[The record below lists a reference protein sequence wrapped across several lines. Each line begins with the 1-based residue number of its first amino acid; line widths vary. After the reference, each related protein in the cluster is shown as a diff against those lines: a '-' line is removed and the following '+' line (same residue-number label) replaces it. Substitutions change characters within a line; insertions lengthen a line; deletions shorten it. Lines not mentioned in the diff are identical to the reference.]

1 MAVELPARL
10 AEIGEWIATF
20 DPASAPLRLDG
31 LLAAQ
36 ALSVLA
42 ATAAGAG
49 DASGRTTLA
58 AALALGGQGD
68 VPLPGGVG
76 LGLLPAL
83 DVLTTW
89 SMVHDY
95 DDYLFMGH
103 TGHSAFWAPLIVGHV
118 LGASAAEV
126 RAARLIAN
134 ELGGRLGASLLI
146 GPHNGQ
152 LWSPI
157 HRLAAAGATAR
168 LLGLDAEQATHAL
181 ALALYDAND
190 PVFHGFMGT
199 PGKVRTAAGPT
210 TAGVQAAFLAAE
222 GLRGAPDILEHERGF
237 WKRFTFT
244 PLGGTFRG
252 LGETWVLDTLAIK
265 PFPGCAYVDTA
276 VEAMQQV
283 MRDHEI
289 SEGRPLSPWMIDR
302 VVVEAGILTVGMDAL
317 SREQVRRGNLTPVVV
332 NFSVPLSLAVTLT
345 HGEVSVDA
353 LEADR
358 LAAHR
363 EELLEIADH
372 VEVLHDPALSLDLV
386 RMVDRELP
394 VDRWLQA
401 IRWSDLW
408 SLRRRARRE
417 LGRTIE
423 REALGRKVDRSLPS
437 GDRSFLRSRLVRPL
451 MAKLVEPL
459 RGHPAADLP
468 FDQVDFRRLR
478 MPFPARVTVI
488 LRDGARRSAL
498 CTQPAGAAG
507 EPLMPVAEAKWR
519 REGQRLAGV
528 DIERVLAMATD
539 PQTPAGD
546 LLRAFAG
553 R

>member
-10 AEIGEWIATF
+10 AAVGEWIATF
-20 DPASAPLRLDG
+20 DPASAPGRLDG

-49 DASGRTTLA
+49 DASGQAALA

-68 VPLPGGVG
+68 IPLPGGDA

-103 TGHSAFWAPLIVGHV
+103 TGHSAFWVPLVVGHM
-118 LGASAAEV
+118 LGAAPAEV

-134 ELGGRLGASLLI
+134 ELGGRLGASLLV

-210 TAGVQAAFLAAE
+210 TAGVQAAFLAAQ

-244 PLGGTFRG
+244 PLSGTFRG
-252 LGETWVLDTLAIK
+252 LGDTWVLDTLAIK

-302 VVVEAGILTVGMDAL
+302 IVVEAGILTVGMDAL

-345 HGEVSVDA
+345 QGEVSVDA
-353 LEADR
+353 LAADR
-358 LAAHR
+358 LVAHR

-372 VEVLHDPALSLDLV
+372 VDVLHDPALSLDLV
-386 RMVDRELP
+386 RVVDRELP

-401 IRWSDLW
+401 IRWGDLW

-423 REALGRKVDRSLPS
+423 REALGRKVDRPMPS
-437 GDRSFLRSRLVRPL
+437 GDRAFLRGRLLRPL

-488 LRDGARRSAL
+488 MRDGARRSAL

-507 EPLMPVAEAKWR
+507 EPLLPVAEAKWR
-519 REGQRLAGV
+519 REGQRLPGV
-528 DIERVLAMATD
+528 DIERVLALATD
-539 PQTPAGD
+539 PQASAGE

-553 R
+553 G